1 MPSGVY
7 RSCGNA
13 ICDHSAPKRVRDLN
27 GHLQRAHSLARVA
40 RHGSAQDCS
49 DDANG
54 LNGVG
59 LSDDYGTNDARNMI
73 ASSCARHK
81 VQ

>member
-13 ICDHSAPKRVRDLN
+13 ICDHSVPKRVRGLN
-27 GHLQRAHSLARVA
+27 GHLQRGHSRARVA
-40 RHGSAQDCS
+40 RHGSAQVCG

-54 LNGVG
+54 LNGVE
-59 LSDDYGTNDARNMI
+59 LSDDDGAIDARNVN
-73 ASSCARHK
+73 ASSCERRKA
-81 VQ
+81 